1 MSPSKTSDDE
11 LNAIQNID
19 KIIHEP
25 ARLLL
30 MAHLF
35 VVESADF
42 LFLQRQ
48 TGLTW
53 GNISSHLRKL
63 ENAGYVTVQKEFI
76 DKKTPHNTVTHRR
89 RTSRLQRI
97 QKEHEAGVRGPA
109 RIASPHLS
117 FSIVCSANQL
127 SIRFCHSGQ
136 EAFLRGL

>member
-1 MSPSKTSDDE
+1 MNPGKTSDDE

-19 KIIHEP
+19 KMIHEP

-35 VVESADF
+35 VVESADY

-63 ENAGYVTVQKEFI
+63 ENAGYVAVEKEFI
-76 DKKTPHNTVTHRR
+76 DKKPHTTLKLTDKGR
-89 RTSRLQRI
+89 
-97 QKEHEAGVRGPA
+97 K
-109 RIASPHLS
+109 
-117 FSIVCSANQL
+117 
-127 SIRFCHSGQ
+127 
-136 EAFLRGL
+136 AFNEYRKSMKQVFEDLPE

>member
-1 MSPSKTSDDE
+1 MAPDKTSGDE

-35 VVESADF
+35 VVESADY

-53 GNISSHLRKL
+53 GNMSSHLSKL
-63 ENAGYVTVQKEFI
+63 ENAGYVAVEKEFI
-76 DKKTPHNTVTHRR
+76 DKKPHTTLKLTDKGRR
-89 RTSRLQRI
+89 
-97 QKEHEAGVRGPA
+97 
-109 RIASPHLS
+109 
-117 FSIVCSANQL
+117 
-127 SIRFCHSGQ
+127 
-136 EAFLRGL
+136 AFNEYRKSMKQVFEELPE

>member
-1 MSPSKTSDDE
+1 MHNKMTSSKPDDE
-11 LNAIQNID
+11 LQKIPMID

-48 TGLTW
+48 TVLTW

-63 ENAGYVTVQKEFI
+63 EDAGYVSVQKEFL
-76 DKKTPHNTVTHRR
+76 DKKPHTTLKL
-89 RTSRLQRI
+89 TSEGRDAF
-97 QKEHEAGVRGPA
+97 KEYRKNMKQVFEDLPK
-109 RIASPHLS
+109 
-117 FSIVCSANQL
+117 
-127 SIRFCHSGQ
+127 
-136 EAFLRGL
+136 

>member
-1 MSPSKTSDDE
+1 MKTGKTSDDE

-35 VVESADF
+35 VVEGADA

-53 GNISSHLRKL
+53 GNMSSHLRKL
-63 ENAGYVTVQKEFI
+63 ENAGYVSVEKEFI
-76 DKKTPHNTVTHRR
+76 DKKPHTTLKLTEEGRR
-89 RTSRLQRI
+89 
-97 QKEHEAGVRGPA
+97 
-109 RIASPHLS
+109 
-117 FSIVCSANQL
+117 
-127 SIRFCHSGQ
+127 
-136 EAFLRGL
+136 AFKNYRRNMKQVFEDLPK